1 MKPAPALLLLT
12 LAAAL
17 MLPAS
22 PAYAQIELTRA
33 DPPDGAR
40 LDAPPETV
48 HLCFSQP
55 VNIEDSTTLDFNY
68 LVPDGHS
75 LGLRVVFRPDGECV
89 DVFPGLPTVRPAGEY
104 TFEWQVTA
112 AEADEEGSG
121 TLHFQVTQS
130 TSAMPAPSSTP
141 GETPP
146 PVTPSP
152 EGGTPAPSP
161 SPTPGETPPP
171 VTPSPEGGSGTED
184 ASDDDGPDILFLA
197 LITTASVGGAVV
209 LFTLGY
215 LLRRRIGYEPHRPPE
230 GGEEGE
236 SH

>member
-1 MKPAPALLLLT
+1 MKPAPALLLLA

-22 PAYAQIELTRA
+22 PAYAQIELTEA

-40 LDAPPETV
+40 LDAPPEVV
-48 HLCFSQP
+48 HICFSQP
-55 VNIEDSTTLDFNY
+55 ASIEDSTAFSFDY
-68 LVPDGHS
+68 LMPDGSS
-75 LGLRVVFRPDGECV
+75 LFRRIVFGPDGECV
-89 DVFPGLPTVRPAGEY
+89 DVFPFLPTVRPAGEY
-104 TFEWQVTA
+104 TFEWQVIA
-112 AEADEEGSG
+112 AEGDEQGSG

-130 TSAMPAPSSTP
+130 TSATPAP

-152 EGGTPAPSP
+152 EGG
-161 SPTPGETPPP
+161 PGT
-171 VTPSPEGGSGTED
+171 GD
-184 ASDDDGPDILFLA
+184 AGDDDGPDILFLA
-197 LITTASVGGAVV
+197 LVTTAGVGVAAV

-236 SH
+236 DH